1 VFIASR
7 FGVVVQ
13 AGFVVFA
20 LATLSAAPLM
30 LASGIAVALVGL
42 TGAAMLL
49 SRTTQAPRPQP
60 VHPGG
65 AR

>member
-1 VFIASR
+1 MFVASR

-13 AGFVVFA
+13 AGVVVLA
-20 LATLSAAPLM
+20 LATLGEAPLM

-42 TGAAMLL
+42 TGAMLL
-49 SRTTQAPRPQP
+49 TRTAAAPRPQP
-60 VHPGG
+60 VPPGG